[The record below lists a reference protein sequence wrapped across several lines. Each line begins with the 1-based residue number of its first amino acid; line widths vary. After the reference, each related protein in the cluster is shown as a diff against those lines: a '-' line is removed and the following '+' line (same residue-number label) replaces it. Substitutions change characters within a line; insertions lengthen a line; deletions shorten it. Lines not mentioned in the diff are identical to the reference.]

1 MVGRKLDA
9 DGCKP
14 RITGNGNF
22 LSAEIAQNA
31 EKEGLQIL
39 YGQPIWQGLRSSD
52 DAFNSVQHDAFFLLV
67 GVGQMKMLFTSQDR
81 AHVGLL
87 KNMLDEANI
96 QCQIRNDC
104 MSANFPGTAFSPQRW
119 IVNDDDLP
127 KAAESRET
135 LRADPTQERSSWTC
149 PGCGE
154 KLEGQFLSCW
164 NCGTTQNDA
173 G

>member
-1 MVGRKLDA
+1 
-9 DGCKP
+9 
-14 RITGNGNF
+14 
-22 LSAEIAQNA
+22 
-31 EKEGLQIL
+31 
-39 YGQPIWQGLRSSD
+39 
-52 DAFNSVQHDAFFLLV
+52 
-67 GVGQMKMLFTSQDR
+67 MKMLFTSQDR

-104 MSANFPGTAFSPQRW
+104 MSANFPGTALSPELW

-127 KAAESRET
+127 KAAELRET
-135 LRADPTQERSSWTC
+135 LRGDPTQERSSWTC
-149 PGCGE
+149 PRCGE